1 MMEILTGA
9 SSFWFLLLLMVLFLN
24 QEKQMAFSIF
34 HGPPTPPTHEVVP
47 LLLLLYGPLASF
59 SADALV
65 DRRDS

>member
-1 MMEILTGA
+1 
-9 SSFWFLLLLMVLFLN
+9 
-24 QEKQMAFSIF
+24 MAFSIF
-34 HGPPTPPTHEVVP
+34 HGPPLPPPSTHEVVP